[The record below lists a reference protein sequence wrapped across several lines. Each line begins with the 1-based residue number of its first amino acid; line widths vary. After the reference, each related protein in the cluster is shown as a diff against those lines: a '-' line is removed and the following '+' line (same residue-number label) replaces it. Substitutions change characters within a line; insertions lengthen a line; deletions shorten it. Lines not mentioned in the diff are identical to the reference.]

1 MGYQLST
8 TTTVIGQT
16 TQLCCNFVR
25 VVSLLCMYFWIC
37 IFLIVWVFFFAVSSY
52 FNPLLILRL
61 RFFICSL
68 FILKTFLHITLWN
81 CCISKYPKKKDNHYK
96 NKKRE
101 MHLHSANSESL
112 YEVRVTVIMF
122 NVTFN
127 NMSVISWWSVLS
139 VEETGVPGVNHR
151 PVESH

>member
-1 MGYQLST
+1 
-8 TTTVIGQT
+8 
-16 TQLCCNFVR
+16 
-25 VVSLLCMYFWIC
+25 
-37 IFLIVWVFFFAVSSY
+37 
-52 FNPLLILRL
+52 
-61 RFFICSL
+61 
-68 FILKTFLHITLWN
+68 
-81 CCISKYPKKKDNHYK
+81 
-96 NKKRE
+96 